1 MRSKTSI
8 WFETKYRYDKTNE
21 DGTQK
26 RVTELFVVE
35 AISFTDAEATIIK
48 TMEAYIEAEVKAI
61 TIAPYTEVL
70 LSDSDK
76 DNKFYKVKVAFIT
89 IDERNGKERKNSNIY
104 LVQAPSTAQA
114 ERYIKDYFAHTM
126 IDYEVQAVKETQII
140 DLFEYHKA

>member
-1 MRSKTSI
+1 MCIRD
-8 WFETKYRYDKTNE
+8 R
-21 DGTQK
+21 
-26 RVTELFVVE
+26 
-35 AISFTDAEATIIK
+35 
-48 TMEAYIEAEVKAI
+48 
-61 TIAPYTEVL
+61 
-70 LSDSDK
+70 
-76 DNKFYKVKVAFIT
+76 FIT